1 MGHLSISPWQ
11 ITKLF
16 LLIADGSDAAERDKT
31 GLVKFPR
38 SEDAKSRQFFGNN
51 HVHVDTTAHNHA
63 GGLLPHR
70 HAGGI
75 YDDDYYGG
83 GYGGGRYYGS
93 GGYYGSSG
101 GLYGLRYETYLFC
114 VGD

>member
-1 MGHLSISPWQ
+1 M
-11 ITKLF
+11 
-16 LLIADGSDAAERDKT
+16 LLADGSDAAERDKT
-31 GLVKFPR
+31 GLVKFP

-70 HAGGI
+70 HAGGGV

-83 GYGGGRYYGS
+83 GYGGGYGGRYYG
-93 GGYYGSSG
+93 SG
-101 GLYGLRYETYLFC
+101 GLYGLR
-114 VGD
+114 